1 MILTAEQEMIRD
13 SIRAFAQERLAPFAA
28 EWDRD
33 HTFPRDALNELAGL
47 GALGMVVPEEWGG
60 AGMDYMSLVLALEE
74 IAAGDGATSTI
85 VSVQNSLPCGILN
98 RFGNDAQKEAWL
110 KPLARGEKLGCFCLT
125 EPHVGSDAAAIRST
139 AVRDG
144 NEWVLNGV
152 KQFITTGKHADVAI
166 VFAVTDKAAGKK
178 GITCFLVPANAPGYQ
193 VGRIEEKMGQKAS
206 DTTQILFE
214 NCRIPADSVIGAEGE
229 GYRIALANLEAGRI
243 GIAAQCLG
251 MARAALEAAVKYAQ
265 ERESFGKPIFEHQAV
280 NFRLADMA
288 TQLEAAR
295 QLVWHAASLKDAG
308 RPCLKE
314 ASMAK
319 LFASEMAE
327 RDAVGGLRHSRSW
340 HATMNAITES
350 ESPVIAVLQGGVIG
364 GGLELALA
372 AHYRVAA
379 DVRGS
384 LEAIVEAISK
394 LKSDRVSARVIHS
407 GVGEVTEN
415 DVVLA
420 AASNAIILGF
430 HVRAMPGINRLA
442 KQKGVDLR
450 LCSIIYDLLQQVE
463 DAMRGQLQPE
473 SRETPLGSAEIIQIF
488 EISKAGKICGCRVTS
503 GVIRVN
509 AKAKVYRDKELIYH
523 GHVASLKHFKNDVR
537 EIKSGLECGIRLDNF
552 EDFEVHD
559 IIEAFDLVQV
569 APQL

>member
-1 MILTAEQEMIRD
+1 MILTQEQELIRD
-13 SIRAFAQERLAPFAA
+13 SMRAFAQERLAPFAA
-28 EWDRD
+28 EWDRN
-33 HTFPRDALNELAGL
+33 HTFPREALNELAEL

-60 AGMDYMSLVLALEE
+60 AGMDYMSLVLTLEE

-98 RFGNDAQKEAWL
+98 RFGSDAQKEAWL

-125 EPHVGSDAAAIRST
+125 EPHVGSDASAIRTS

-214 NCRIPADSVIGAEGE
+214 DCRIPADSVVGKEGE
-229 GYRIALANLEAGRI
+229 GYRIALSNLEAGRI

-327 RDAVGGLRHSRSW
+327 RVCSDAIQVHGGYGYV
-340 HATMNAITES
+340 TDF
-350 ESPVIAVLQGGVIG
+350 PVERIYRDVRVCQIYEGASDIQRLVIG
-364 GGLELALA
+364 RSLA
-372 AHYRVAA
+372 
-379 DVRGS
+379 
-384 LEAIVEAISK
+384 
-394 LKSDRVSARVIHS
+394 
-407 GVGEVTEN
+407 T
-415 DVVLA
+415 
-420 AASNAIILGF
+420 
-430 HVRAMPGINRLA
+430 
-442 KQKGVDLR
+442 
-450 LCSIIYDLLQQVE
+450 
-463 DAMRGQLQPE
+463 
-473 SRETPLGSAEIIQIF
+473 
-488 EISKAGKICGCRVTS
+488 
-503 GVIRVN
+503 
-509 AKAKVYRDKELIYH
+509 
-523 GHVASLKHFKNDVR
+523 
-537 EIKSGLECGIRLDNF
+537 
-552 EDFEVHD
+552 
-559 IIEAFDLVQV
+559 
-569 APQL
+569 